1 MKCIYC
7 QAELLAT
14 SVRNTF
20 DGIVATFFCK
30 KCDCRYRKELEN
42 GRICIYDNEGRLINK
57 LFTK

>member
-7 QAELLAT
+7 QTELHAT
-14 SVRNTF
+14 SVRNTL
-20 DGIVATFFCK
+20 DGIVAIFFCE

-57 LFTK
+57 VFTK